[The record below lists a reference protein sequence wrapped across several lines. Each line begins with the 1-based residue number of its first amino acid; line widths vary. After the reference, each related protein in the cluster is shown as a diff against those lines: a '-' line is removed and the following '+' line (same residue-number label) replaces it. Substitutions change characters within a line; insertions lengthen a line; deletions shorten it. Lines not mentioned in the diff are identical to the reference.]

1 MLFFFSRFQQSQPIY
16 VKYYFGCAFLYVRLT
31 ALYLQSLASDSIL
44 FIALLLDAFGTQS
57 IYIKIVA
64 RTQNT
69 LHHFVCRAAERF
81 WCANFFF
88 LLHPIRFLHDFSCV
102 FVVCCSCFFLCAL
115 LTFAHTRNCY
125 TGHVNRVQ
133 MFNSIMKVIR
143 AVLMF
148 IRRA

>member
-102 FVVCCSCFFLCAL
+102 FVVCCSCFFHC
-115 LTFAHTRNCY
+115 FAHICTHTKLLYRA
-125 TGHVNRVQ
+125 RKSRSDVQ
-133 MFNSIMKVIR
+133 QHNESH
-143 AVLMF
+143 
-148 IRRA
+148 